1 MKNISALLVLSLLL
15 LSTGC
20 KKEIS
25 TNTNDPLST
34 FEIEPGFKIEL
45 IASEPLIG
53 DPVDIEIDE
62 NGTLYVVEMP
72 GYPLDKSGS
81 GKIKILSDIDGDGRM
96 DKGTVFA
103 ENLVL
108 PNSVM
113 RWKNGIMVTDSPNV
127 LYFEDGDGDGKAEI
141 RDTLLTGFALS
152 NPQHN
157 LNSPLLGI
165 DNWIYLAHEEA

>member
-1 MKNISALLVLSLLL
+1 MSLRCQVI
-15 LSTGC
+15 LST
-20 KKEIS
+20 KVEAEKLRFSVILMA
-25 TNTNDPLST
+25 T
-34 FEIEPGFKIEL
+34 
-45 IASEPLIG
+45 
-53 DPVDIEIDE
+53 DE
-62 NGTLYVVEMP
+62 WIRVQ
-72 GYPLDKSGS
+72 S
-81 GKIKILSDIDGDGRM
+81 
-96 DKGTVFA
+96 FA

-113 RWKNGIMVTDSPNV
+113 RWKNGIMVTDAPNV

-165 DNWIYLAHEEA
+165 DNWIYLAHEEAVTTETYQKEFGDPGKEIFFPDRPESPRLDDKRRRKSCSFQTRSTPRRDDFKCITVRARV